1 MPCNPSYIFLLI
13 SLMHKI
19 NAISQQFCI
28 KGYHV
33 VKLRNGNIIEL
44 VCYQHTTQNFCK
56 LYECFNKMKN
66 VRMVLLIFLLPSA
79 FIKITTWQ
87 RILTCNIYST
97 ATLLWNV
104 IYNVL
109 CKLHCK
115 RTDVYTIY
123 TKTIII
129 CGFHNHKW
137 YNMKAFRKKTLSS
150 NLT

>member
-1 MPCNPSYIFLLI
+1 MPCNQSYIFLLL
-13 SLMHKI
+13 SLMHKT
-19 NAISQQFCI
+19 NAINQQFCI
-28 KGYHV
+28 QGYHV
-33 VKLRNGNIIEL
+33 VKLKNCNIIEL
-44 VCYQHTTQNFCK
+44 LPKISVSYIRVSS
-56 LYECFNKMKN
+56 KMKN
-66 VRMVLLIFLLPSA
+66 VKMVLLIFLLPSA

-129 CGFHNHKW
+129 CGFHHYK
-137 YNMKAFRKKTLSS
+137 
-150 NLT
+150 

>member
-1 MPCNPSYIFLLI
+1 MPCNQSYIFLLL

-28 KGYHV
+28 QGYHV
-33 VKLRNGNIIEL
+33 VKLKNCNIIDL
-44 VCYQHTTQNFCK
+44 LSKISVSYIRVST
-56 LYECFNKMKN
+56 KMKN
-66 VRMVLLIFLLPSA
+66 IRMVLLIFLLPSA

-87 RILTCNIYST
+87 RILICNIYST

-115 RTDVYTIY
+115 RTDVYT
-123 TKTIII
+123 KTNIIS
-129 CGFHNHKW
+129 GFHNHKW
-137 YNMKAFRKKTLSS
+137 YNMKASRKLILTS
-150 NLT
+150 NLIWY